1 MCPEI
6 LMSNPAPNLE
16 RELATYQRLLPTL
29 SSGNEGRFA
38 LIAGEDVL
46 GIFDTYPDA
55 LAAGYEHRGLEPFLV
70 KKISSVEVISYFTR
84 DLRPS
89 CHTSLTI

>member
-1 MCPEI
+1 MCPETA
-6 LMSNPAPNLE
+6 MAKSTPSLE

-29 SSGNEGRFA
+29 TPGNEGRYA
-38 LIAGEDVL
+38 LIAGDELL
-46 GIFDTYPDA
+46 GTYDTYPDA
-55 LAAGYEHRGLEPFLV
+55 LAAGYQARGLEPFLV

-89 CHTSLTI
+89 CHTSLTK